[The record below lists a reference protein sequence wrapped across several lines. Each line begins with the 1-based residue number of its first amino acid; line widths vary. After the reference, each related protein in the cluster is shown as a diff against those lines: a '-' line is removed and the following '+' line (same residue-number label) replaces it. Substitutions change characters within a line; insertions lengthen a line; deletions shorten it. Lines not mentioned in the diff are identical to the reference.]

1 MPDFRVALISNI
13 YYQEPELYTK
23 YKSTVAISGESLL
36 NPWGSEKSFRSAIQR
51 RKDALVAAAQLRPAP
66 IVGKA
71 DTIREAVGR
80 FRAVSGLSGWP
91 INAATVGR
99 HSSYNLFGS
108 RDLPLK
114 KAKTQPN
121 LPAQYQL
128 SSPSEVMSVFQKLQ
142 QTTSGASPSR

>member
-1 MPDFRVALISNI
+1 MF
-13 YYQEPELYTK
+13 Y
-23 YKSTVAISGESLL
+23 
-36 NPWGSEKSFRSAIQR
+36 PWGSEKSFRSAIQR

-80 FRAVSGLSGWP
+80 FRAP
-91 INAATVGR
+91 RFATE
-99 HSSYNLFGS
+99 
-108 RDLPLK
+108 

>member
-1 MPDFRVALISNI
+1 MISNI
-13 YYQEPELYTK
+13 YYQEPKLYTK
-23 YKSTVAISGESLL
+23 YKSTVAISGESMFY
-36 NPWGSEKSFRSAIQR
+36 PWGSEKSFRSAIQR

-114 KAKTQPN
+114 KRK
-121 LPAQYQL
+121 L
-128 SSPSEVMSVFQKLQ
+128 SQIYPRSISSAHHPRS
-142 QTTSGASPSR
+142 